1 MSIQHIV
8 DAPTLSPHI
17 VLRAHVRM
25 VWRIFI
31 DVFHV
36 SDAVMSRINL
46 DLAKISGRRT
56 SGTWKRKDV
65 DLKRYGRGGLD
76 VIVYAITLLFVDQ
89 LIVLKRQET

>member
-1 MSIQHIV
+1 MSSQHIV
-8 DAPTLSPHI
+8 DGPTLSPHI

-36 SDAVMSRINL
+36 SDMVMSLINF
-46 DLAKISGRRT
+46 DLATISGKRT

-76 VIVYAITLLFVDQ
+76 IIVYAITLLLVDQ
-89 LIVLKRQET
+89 LIGLKRPEM